1 MPAGLAPWRGGGRH
15 RVGRQRPGR
24 RWRCVYVTHS
34 ACATPCSPRDC
45 SPPGSSV
52 HGLSPGEILEEV
64 AISFSRGSSQ
74 PRNQTRAFHTD
85 RGLLYGLS
93 HQESLART
101 LSSNGSRI
109 KFSVFSTLSGGLGC
123 SSMKVLPGITFL
135 IIAPFLFIVLVSS
148 VLVRPSGLFLLLQCF
163 LFGPG
168 PLPLLSLLFLLLGQ
182 GCFLLRSL
190 EGQDTTRHWMW
201 PLHKVH

>member
-1 MPAGLAPWRGGGRH
+1 
-15 RVGRQRPGR
+15 
-24 RWRCVYVTHS
+24 
-34 ACATPCSPRDC
+34 
-45 SPPGSSV
+45 
-52 HGLSPGEILEEV
+52 
-64 AISFSRGSSQ
+64 
-74 PRNQTRAFHTD
+74 
-85 RGLLYGLS
+85 
-93 HQESLART
+93 
-101 LSSNGSRI
+101 
-109 KFSVFSTLSGGLGC
+109 
-123 SSMKVLPGITFL
+123 MKVLPGITFL